1 MQDTKLSFLSK
12 LSDLVLYIMCMK
24 IINLFNNQY
33 ALEGM
38 RRGDMFIER
47 HNRFGGRGVML
58 IIAVLVITVL
68 VLTAI
73 RLTQSIVA
81 NKKQPKL
88 ESRKEEE

>member
-1 MQDTKLSFLSK
+1 
-12 LSDLVLYIMCMK
+12 MCME
-24 IINLFNNQY
+24 IINLLSNQY
-33 ALEGM
+33 ALESM
-38 RRGDMFIER
+38 RRGDMFIEG
-47 HNRFGGRGVML
+47 HNGFGGRGVML

-81 NKKQPKL
+81 NRKQSKL

>member
-1 MQDTKLSFLSK
+1 
-12 LSDLVLYIMCMK
+12 MCMT
-24 IINLFNNQY
+24 IINLLNNQY

-38 RRGDMFIER
+38 RRGDMFVGG
-47 HNRFGGRGVML
+47 HNRFGGRGAML
-58 IIAVLVITVL
+58 IISVLVIIVL

-81 NKKQPKL
+81 NRKQSKL

>member
-1 MQDTKLSFLSK
+1 
-12 LSDLVLYIMCMK
+12 
-24 IINLFNNQY
+24 
-33 ALEGM
+33 
-38 RRGDMFIER
+38 MFIEG

-81 NKKQPKL
+81 NRKQPKL
-88 ESRKEEE
+88 ESRKEEEWKIY

>member
-1 MQDTKLSFLSK
+1 ML
-12 LSDLVLYIMCMK
+12 I
-24 IINLFNNQY
+24 
-33 ALEGM
+33 EG
-38 RRGDMFIER
+38 
-47 HNRFGGRGVML
+47 HNRFGRRGVML

-81 NKKQPKL
+81 NRKQSKL

>member
-1 MQDTKLSFLSK
+1 
-12 LSDLVLYIMCMK
+12 MCMER
-24 IINLFNNQY
+24 ISLLNNQY

-38 RRGDMFIER
+38 RRGDIFIEG
-47 HNRFGGRGVML
+47 HNRFGRRGVML

-81 NKKQPKL
+81 NRKLPNL
-88 ESRKEEE
+88 ESRKEEEWKIY

>member
-1 MQDTKLSFLSK
+1 
-12 LSDLVLYIMCMK
+12 
-24 IINLFNNQY
+24 
-33 ALEGM
+33 
-38 RRGDMFIER
+38 MFIEG

-81 NKKQPKL
+81 NRKQSKL

>member
-1 MQDTKLSFLSK
+1 
-12 LSDLVLYIMCMK
+12 MCME
-24 IINLFNNQY
+24 IINLLNNQY

-38 RRGDMFIER
+38 RRGDMFVGG

-81 NKKQPKL
+81 NRKQSKL

>member
-1 MQDTKLSFLSK
+1 
-12 LSDLVLYIMCMK
+12 
-24 IINLFNNQY
+24 
-33 ALEGM
+33 M
-38 RRGDMFIER
+38 RRGDMFIEG

-81 NKKQPKL
+81 NRKQSKFLGSLL

>member
-1 MQDTKLSFLSK
+1 
-12 LSDLVLYIMCMK
+12 MCMER
-24 IINLFNNQY
+24 ISLLNNQY

-38 RRGDMFIER
+38 RRGDIFIEG
-47 HNRFGGRGVML
+47 HNRFGRRGVML
-58 IIAVLVITVL
+58 IIAVLVIIVL

-81 NKKQPKL
+81 NRKLPNL

>member
-1 MQDTKLSFLSK
+1 
-12 LSDLVLYIMCMK
+12 MCME
-24 IINLFNNQY
+24 IINLLNNQY

-38 RRGDMFIER
+38 RRGDMFIEG
-47 HNRFGGRGVML
+47 HNRFGRRGVML

-81 NKKQPKL
+81 NRKLPKL

>member
-1 MQDTKLSFLSK
+1 MQDTKLSSLSK
-12 LSDLVLYIMCMK
+12 LSDLVLYIMCMER
-24 IINLFNNQY
+24 ISLLNNHY

-38 RRGDMFIER
+38 RRGDIFIEE
-47 HNRFGGRGVML
+47 HNRFGRRGVML

-81 NKKQPKL
+81 NRKLPKL